1 MRGALDPIRLG
12 GLAAMVGGAMWV
24 AKDGLIMLGILDLGE
39 LLIVTELFIAVG
51 LVGLHARLEGRGGR
65 MGSVGGLLACVAVAL
80 SVVNAP
86 YSLLFAHDGPRTP
99 FPFNVTYFVGTL
111 AVFVGLVLLGIA
123 ASRAE
128 ALPSRWKLLSL
139 VVGLSALFP
148 VWVLALVSLEL
159 PVVALGLAWI
169 LLGYVLWSSAPGT
182 DGPGRGPGPS
192 GGSWCGSRSSSPGR
206 CWRWSPAEPD
216 RYRATWR

>member
-1 MRGALDPIRLG
+1 MRGALDQIRLG

-24 AKDGLIMLGILDLGE
+24 AKGGLVILGILDLGE
-39 LLIVTELFIAVG
+39 LLIVAELFFAVR

-65 MGSVGGLLACVAVAL
+65 TGSVGGLLTCAAVAL

-86 YSLLFAHDGPRTP
+86 YSLFLAEDGPRTP

-123 ASRAE
+123 ASRTE
-128 ALPSRWKLLSL
+128 ALPPRWKLLPL

-148 VWVLALVSLEL
+148 VWVLTFVHLEL

-169 LLGYVLWSSAPGT
+169 SLGYVLWSSAPGK
-182 DGPGRGPGPS
+182 DGPR
-192 GGSWCGSRSSSPGR
+192 
-206 CWRWSPAEPD
+206 
-216 RYRATWR
+216 